1 MPSSKT
7 VKSAKAKPSKTK
19 SQKAKA
25 KKTGSATTKS
35 KPATVKAK
43 LTTIK
48 ASAAKAGGKGVPPD
62 SVRVWRGYKLSS
74 LPQQTFLGNLGAIF
88 IPVTAIL
95 QRLFGLTAYLPT
107 VLPLEKPAG
116 VPDEIALVFYTAQQ
130 AYNDTKLIAG
140 GRAYSLLHSAV
151 FDLTQSQSGFPT
163 LLGNKLD
170 FDTPYYLFPDSAD
183 WQSGFT
189 QLFVGTRKSNVQ
201 PPAFAA
207 SILAFLYD
215 LKKHRPAGLDGAVV
229 CVSSDW
235 VIYWE
240 HWKTEGA
247 SLDGKISGLAELAD
261 LLLLQPYK
269 PTKIDS
275 SITDHYAGL
284 TVEGGESF
292 NILFPLADS
301 SKSAKGGAKK

>member
-1 MPSSKT
+1 MPSFKT

-19 SQKAKA
+19 SQKAKP
-25 KKTGSATTKS
+25 KKTGSAGTKS
-35 KPATVKAK
+35 KPAALKAK
-43 LTTIK
+43 P
-48 ASAAKAGGKGVPPD
+48 AARVAKTRGQGVPPD
-62 SVRVWRGYKLSS
+62 SVRVWRGYKLAS
-74 LPQQTFLGNLGAIF
+74 LPNQTFLANLGAIF

-130 AYNDTKLIAG
+130 AYNDTKLIVG

-163 LLGNKLD
+163 LLGSKLD
-170 FDTPYYLFPDSAD
+170 VDTPYYLFPESAD

-189 QLFVGTRKSNVQ
+189 QVFVGTRKTSVQ

-207 SILAFLYD
+207 SILNFLNH
-215 LKKHRPAGLDGAVV
+215 LKTHRPAGLDGAVV

-240 HWKTEGA
+240 HWKTEGS
-247 SLDGKISGLAELAD
+247 SLHGQISGLAELAD
-261 LLLLQPYK
+261 RVLLQPYT

-275 SITDHYAGL
+275 SIADHYPGL

-292 NILFPLADS
+292 NILFPLADRP
-301 SKSAKGGAKK
+301 KSAKAGAKK

>member
-1 MPSSKT
+1 MPKLKTARPSKARL
-7 VKSAKAKPSKTK
+7 KKAKPQKIVVAKTK
-19 SQKAKA
+19 SKQSVAK
-25 KKTGSATTKS
+25 G
-35 KPATVKAK
+35 KPAAK
-43 LTTIK
+43 T
-48 ASAAKAGGKGVPPD
+48 AGKGVPPE

-74 LPQQTFLGNLGAIF
+74 LPQQTFLANLGGIF

-95 QRLFGLTAYLPT
+95 QRLYGLTAYLPT
-107 VLPLEKPAG
+107 VLPTDKPSG

-130 AYNDTKLIAG
+130 AYNDTKLIVA

-170 FDTPYYLFPDSAD
+170 FDTPYYLFPESAD
-183 WQSGFT
+183 WQSGFS
-189 QLFVGTRKSNVQ
+189 QVFVGTRKANVQ

-207 SILAFLYD
+207 SILAFLD
-215 LKKHRPAGLDGAVV
+215 HLRKHHPAGLDGAVV

-247 SLDGKISGLAELAD
+247 SLHGQISGLAELAD
-261 LLLLQPYK
+261 LLLLQPYT
-269 PTKIDS
+269 PTAIDS
-275 SITDHYAGL
+275 SMTDHYPGL

-292 NILFPLADS
+292 NILFPLADN
-301 SKSAKGGAKK
+301 SKPAKESAKK